1 MNSDLTGSE
10 RINVVGTPVYL
21 TVTQLNGIIKKQIEE
36 SPSLKKVYVKGEI
49 SNLTVHSSGH
59 CYFSLKDSGSVLKCI
74 MFRAAAVKLIFAP
87 ENGLNVICRG
97 RVAVYEQGGYYQLTV
112 DAMKTDGV
120 GELYIAFEQLK
131 KRLAAEGLFDRKYKK
146 PLPKTPYCV
155 GIVTSPTGAA
165 VRDIIKIA
173 KHRFP
178 PAQLLLYPALVQG
191 EGAAASVIKGIEYF
205 NKSTKADVIIVGR
218 GGGSIEDLW
227 AFNDESLAR
236 AIFASK
242 IPVVSAVGHETDFT
256 IADFVADVR
265 AATPSDAAQLCL
277 PELET
282 CKSRLQ
288 NVAKRL
294 CDLQLSHI
302 KQRRIILMQLQNS
315 KPLTSPFNTIND
327 RRIKLIDLEDR
338 LSNTISD
345 NLKDRSILTK
355 HIAEKLLLLDPF
367 SPLKR
372 GYAVVF
378 NKDRAITRAKNIY
391 KGDELVLQFADGIA
405 QTTVDDV
412 QLSEKKAVEEI

>member
-10 RINVVGTPVYL
+10 RIKAISTPVYY

-36 SPSLKKVYVKGEI
+36 SPDLKKLYVKGEI
-49 SNLTVHSSGH
+49 SNLTVHNSGH
-59 CYFSLKDSGSVLKCI
+59 CYFSLKDQGSVLKCI
-74 MFRAAAVKLIFAP
+74 MFRASAAKLIFAP
-87 ENGLNVICRG
+87 ENGLNVVCRG

-112 DAMKTDGV
+112 DAMKPDGV

-131 KRLAAEGLFDRKYKK
+131 KRLAAEGLFDKKYKK
-146 PLPKTPYCV
+146 PLPKTPYRV

-173 KHRFP
+173 TRRFP

-191 EGAAASVIKGIEYF
+191 ESAAASVIKGIEYF
-205 NKSTKADVIIVGR
+205 NKNSAADVLIVGR

-227 AFNDESLAR
+227 AFNDENLAR
-236 AIFASK
+236 AIFNSK

-288 NVAKRL
+288 NVAKRI

-302 KQRRIILMQLQNS
+302 KQRRTMLTQLQNS
-315 KPLTSPFNTIND
+315 KPLTSPFNTIID
-327 RRIKLIDLEDR
+327 RRMKLIDFEGN
-338 LSNTISD
+338 LSAAVTD
-345 NLKDRSILTK
+345 CLKYRRIQTT
-355 HIAEKLLLLDPF
+355 HIAEKLMLLDPF

-378 NKDRAITRAKNIY
+378 NKDKAITRAKNIIA
-391 KGDELVLQFADGIA
+391 GDKLILQFADGVA
-405 QTTVDDV
+405 QTTVDN
-412 QLSEKKAVEEI
+412 VEISDNEATE